1 MSRRHAWYKSEEI
14 APYWGKRTFTHR
26 GGKHLGTVGGKTFFV
41 EGGVGEFDV
50 YGHEEEDVSKASKLS
65 LGAGILGVQSVLKF

>member
-1 MSRRHAWYKSEEI
+1 M
-14 APYWGKRTFTHR
+14 
-26 GGKHLGTVGGKTFFV
+26 GGQTSSV

-65 LGAGILGVQSVLKF
+65 LGTGILGVQSVLKF